1 MVMEE
6 LKKLEDAIKQKDRT
20 QDDVINYLLASK
32 KQMRE
37 ESKLFVKTAKFQE
50 IRQRLNELRDKK

>member
-1 MVMEE
+1 MEE
-6 LKKLEDAIKQKDRT
+6 LKKLEDAIRQKDRT

-32 KQMRE
+32 KQMRA

-50 IRQRLNELRDKK
+50 IRQRLNELKDKK